1 MKESVKMED
10 SQVLKFEKAK
20 IFILLVR
27 ALKTVSNAKEKLSE
41 SCQFEKV
48 RDLVHRK

>member
-1 MKESVKMED
+1 MAD

-20 IFILLVR
+20 ILIFPVR

-41 SCQFEKV
+41 SCQFEKL
-48 RDLVHRK
+48 RDLVHRN

>member
-1 MKESVKMED
+1 MAD

-41 SCQFEKV
+41 SCQFEKL
-48 RDLVHRK
+48 RDLVHRN

>member
-1 MKESVKMED
+1 MAD

-20 IFILLVR
+20 ILTFPVR
-27 ALKTVSNAKEKLSE
+27 VLKIVSNAKEKLSE

-48 RDLVHRK
+48 RDLIDRK